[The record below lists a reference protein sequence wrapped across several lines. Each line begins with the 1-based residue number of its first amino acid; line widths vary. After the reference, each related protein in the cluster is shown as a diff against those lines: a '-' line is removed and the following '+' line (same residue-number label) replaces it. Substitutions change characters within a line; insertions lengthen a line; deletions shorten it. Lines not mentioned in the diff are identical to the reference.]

1 MSAYYGPQSGG
12 TLPVATNNDTGWKSN
27 DIINQQ
33 QTVHNNHHNN
43 NHRNFHHSKSQNND
57 DSKIFVGG
65 LSWQTT
71 EESLQYYFEQFGTVS
86 KVDLMRDRNTGDPR
100 GFCFVVFKDP
110 STIDLVMNEGKHEIN
125 HKIVDVKRAQARGQ
139 APPSIH
145 GGISETHQSND
156 DNHSN
161 SNISHGNQHQNN
173 PRQQHDNN
181 QQQQQQQLTPEQLHN
196 KVFVGGIPIHIDKS
210 GLKEIFGEFG
220 TVVDAI
226 VMVDQVT
233 NRSRCF
239 GFVTF
244 ENGSDG
250 AQKAIDQQPLNIE
263 GRKVEVKLATPKNEQ
278 RRMPTGAAGP
288 KHVGLRAGLSSSSS
302 SGKYSGFSVAYG
314 RSGWKGGYGSF
325 AFGQYGWGVKGWE
338 DNIGGLN
345 IPERAGFSFSMLE
358 EEKRGNENEI
368 LQEKLDENE
377 TESHSALQPPSKR
390 ARQ

>member
-1 MSAYYGPQSGG
+1 
-12 TLPVATNNDTGWKSN
+12 
-27 DIINQQ
+27 
-33 QTVHNNHHNN
+33 
-43 NHRNFHHSKSQNND
+43 
-57 DSKIFVGG
+57 
-65 LSWQTT
+65 
-71 EESLQYYFEQFGTVS
+71 
-86 KVDLMRDRNTGDPR
+86 
-100 GFCFVVFKDP
+100 
-110 STIDLVMNEGKHEIN
+110 MNEDKHEIN

-263 GRKVEVKLATPKNEQ
+263 GRKVEVKLVSLLP
-278 RRMPTGAAGP
+278 
-288 KHVGLRAGLSSSSS
+288 LSPFN
-302 SGKYSGFSVAYG
+302 YITT
-314 RSGWKGGYGSF
+314 R
-325 AFGQYGWGVKGWE
+325 
-338 DNIGGLN
+338 
-345 IPERAGFSFSMLE
+345 
-358 EEKRGNENEI
+358 
-368 LQEKLDENE
+368 
-377 TESHSALQPPSKR
+377 H
-390 ARQ
+390 